1 MNTKTLL
8 FLALA
13 LFSTSALSA
22 EMAKIIRMTGTQD
35 VVVTLPDGRS
45 VAGAAGLEMPV
56 DSLIEVKAGT
66 RLFFKTFEG
75 QITVV
80 ESDSVIFLETIEV
93 TSAGKEKTVVELK
106 SGNLVANL
114 DPTKRGTNDYGVR
127 TPKGVAAARG
137 TNYTVSVNGQ
147 NVVVSVVAGVVS
159 INIPNLV
166 GGGVTSVA
174 LNPGQA
180 SADGGAAQ
188 SIASVLTTTATSTPA
203 QVAAAAT
210 TRIALQAAA
219 AVVATLAADP
229 TSGVTTATLS
239 AVVGTASQ
247 AASASGDN
255 GLVALV
261 AATATQANPSQAAAI
276 VTAAV
281 TAAPAAATNI
291 VASVTQEV
299 VASQESTASGSSNA
313 AATAATLS
321 QAANDTGTT
330 ENPVNVD
337 ANTVTNAVAPTAPN
351 TPTTPTTPAATETEV
366 EVEIEVPTD
375 NTILRIDTSFTIQL
389 SGGRLVAVGLNS
401 VDNTVTTQL
410 VTTAQGPVTA
420 QVGDGA
426 STAFT
431 VPAGVATALGDP
443 VSAQQLTAIQVSL
456 TTLLNGPVITV
467 PNNTIV
473 VSPSS

>member
-13 LFSTSALSA
+13 FFTTSALSA
-22 EMAKIIRMTGTQD
+22 EMAKIIRMSGTQD
-35 VVVTLPDGRS
+35 VVVTMPDGSS
-45 VAGAAGLEMPV
+45 VAGVAGLEMPV

-80 ESDSVIFLETIEV
+80 EADSVIFLETIEV

-147 NVVVSVVAGVVS
+147 NVVVTVVAGVVS
-159 INIPNLV
+159 INIPDV
-166 GGGVTSVA
+166 GPVA
-174 LNPGQA
+174 LNAG
-180 SADGGAAQ
+180 SATTGGAATT
-188 SIASVLTTTATSTPA
+188 IADALNSTD
-203 QVAAAAT
+203 AAT
-210 TRIALQAAA
+210 AAITRTALQAAA

-247 AASASGDN
+247 AASDSGDN

-261 AATATQANPSQAAAI
+261 AATATQANPAAAATI

-299 VASQESTASGSSNA
+299 VDSGSADAATTAAALSTTASAVDGVTVNA
-313 AATAATLS
+313 
-321 QAANDTGTT
+321 D
-330 ENPVNVD
+330 
-337 ANTVTNAVAPTAPN
+337 TVTNAVTAPATTTTTDATGN
-351 TPTTPTTPAATETEV
+351 TTETTETEPAV
-366 EVEIEVPTD
+366 VIEVPTD
-375 NTILRIDTSFTIQL
+375 N
-389 SGGRLVAVGLNS
+389 
-401 VDNTVTTQL
+401 
-410 VTTAQGPVTA
+410 
-420 QVGDGA
+420 
-426 STAFT
+426 
-431 VPAGVATALGDP
+431 
-443 VSAQQLTAIQVSL
+443 
-456 TTLLNGPVITV
+456 
-467 PNNTIV
+467 IV

>member
-35 VVVTLPDGRS
+35 VVVTLPDGS
-45 VAGAAGLEMPV
+45 SIAGSAGLEMPV
-56 DSLIEVKAGT
+56 DSLIEVNAGT

-80 ESDSVIFLETIEV
+80 EPDSVIFLETIEV
-93 TSAGKEKTVVELK
+93 TTAGKEKTVVELK

-147 NVVVSVVAGVVS
+147 NVVVTVVAGVVS
-159 INIPNLV
+159 INIPDV
-166 GGGVTSVA
+166 GGAGGVTTVA
-174 LNPGQA
+174 LISPGEA

-188 SIASVLTTTATSTPA
+188 TIASVLTTSATSTPA

-219 AVVATLAADP
+219 AVVATLAQSGAD
-229 TSGVTTATLS
+229 GVTNETLA
-239 AVVGTASQ
+239 AVVGVASK
-247 AASASGDN
+247 AASDSGDN

-281 TAAPAAATNI
+281 TAAPAAATTI

-299 VASQESTASGSSNA
+299 VQSEGASSDA
-313 AATAATLS
+313 AATAAALS
-321 QAANDTGTT
+321 TVAN
-330 ENPVNVD
+330 EAPN
-337 ANTVTNAVAPTAPN
+337 ATVTVDPVAVTTAV
-351 TPTTPTTPAATETEV
+351 TTPAAPTTTTTDATGNTTETETVTTEDAPV
-366 EVEIEVPTD
+366 EVVIEVPTD
-375 NTILRIDTSFTIQL
+375 NI
-389 SGGRLVAVGLNS
+389 
-401 VDNTVTTQL
+401 
-410 VTTAQGPVTA
+410 
-420 QVGDGA
+420 
-426 STAFT
+426 
-431 VPAGVATALGDP
+431 
-443 VSAQQLTAIQVSL
+443 
-456 TTLLNGPVITV
+456 VI
-467 PNNTIV
+467 
-473 VSPSS
+473 SPSS